1 MSARTLQGVL
11 LVAALTA
18 ACSRAEAPTREPE
31 GTPGGPDVSGLERL
45 VYSSLRPGN
54 WDIYYFPAAGA
65 PPERL
70 TDHPGLDYDAT
81 FSPDGRWVVFTS
93 ERRGNPDLYA
103 IDLEARGEPRLLVDS
118 VAMEDQ
124 AAISPDGRTIA
135 FVSTRDGNAEV
146 FVMPFRPTETSGL
159 DGAVNLTQHP
169 GGDFR
174 PAFSPDGRH
183 IAFSSDRDT
192 PVFGHP
198 FFPFTRQREGELYVM
213 DADGA
218 NATRLTESVNW
229 DGSPV
234 WSPDGATIYFYSAR
248 GREIGPPQSPILG
261 QEGGFRIWAID
272 ADGGRPRA
280 VTPEGT
286 EALSPA
292 LTPDGRIAFSTRTA
306 YDRWHVASVAA
317 DGTGA
322 DQRDESDR
330 ATSYWMPAYHAGTGA
345 MVCHGVGPFAAETQA
360 VEAVLGPGGL
370 LAADYPVA
378 VELPDR
384 SVALYPMRHT
394 TGLAPHP
401 RRNEALVTV
410 ENEAGTRVTVAGFDG
425 SNERELFRME
435 GVGIASGTE
444 FRLFDVKW
452 SFDGSRIAFTEGVFA
467 GGLQDRADIW
477 LMRPDGTERTRL
489 TGGGNVNNGVAAFS
503 PDGSRLVFR
512 SSRSG
517 ELELYLMN
525 TDGTGVR
532 RLTTDPGRENFP
544 VFSPAGDA
552 IAFSSD
558 RDGAV
563 DRAGNRTFDNYELRM
578 AADGTP
584 GELRRLTTD
593 PGQDAHPWYSPDGTW
608 IVYTSERGGISDE
621 EPLVQEVTFGPQ
633 MYGELY
639 AQRLSDGLTIRLTHN
654 KWEEGNAFWL
664 PAAVSGPE

>member
-1 MSARTLQGVL
+1 MDTRILKGTLL
-11 LVAALTA
+11 ATILAA
-18 ACSRAEAPTREPE
+18 ACGQSEPPAVDSSAV
-31 GTPGGPDVSGLERL
+31 PGQPDVAGLERV

-54 WDIYYFPAAGA
+54 WDVYYFPAAGE

-70 TDHPGLDYDAT
+70 TTHPGLDYDAV
-81 FSPDGRWVVFTS
+81 FSPDGRWVIFTS
-93 ERRGNPDLYA
+93 ERRGHPDLYA
-103 IDLEARGEPRLLVDS
+103 IDLEARGEPRLLIDS
-118 VAMEDQ
+118 AAMEDQ

-135 FVSTRDGNAEV
+135 FVSTRDGNADV
-146 FVMPFRPTETSGL
+146 FVMPFRPIETARL
-159 DGAVNLTQHP
+159 DGATNLTRHP

-174 PAFSPDGRH
+174 PAFSPDGRR

-234 WSPDGATIYFYSAR
+234 WSPDGGTIYFYSAR

-272 ADGGRPRA
+272 ADGGNPHP
-280 VTPEGT
+280 VTPEGI

-292 LTPDGRIAFSTRTA
+292 LAPDGRIAFSTRTA
-306 YDRWHVASVAA
+306 YDRWHVASVAIEA
-317 DGTGA
+317 AAGGSPRAET
-322 DQRDESDR
+322 DQD
-330 ATSYWMPAYHAGTGA
+330 TSYWMPSYHAGTGA
-345 MVCHGVGPFAAETQA
+345 MVCHGVGPVAGETQA

-370 LAADYPVA
+370 MAADYPAA

-401 RRNEALVTV
+401 HRNEALVTV
-410 ENEAGTRVTVAGFDG
+410 EDETGTRVTVADFDG
-425 SNERELFRME
+425 SDERELFTME
-435 GVGIASGTE
+435 GVGIVSGTE
-444 FRLFDVKW
+444 YRLFDVKW
-452 SFDGSRIAFTEGVFA
+452 SFDGQRIAFTEGVFA
-467 GGLQDRADIW
+467 GGLEDRADLW
-477 LMRPDGTERTRL
+477 TMRPDGSGRVRL
-489 TGGGNVNNGVAAFS
+489 TNGGDVNNGVAAFS
-503 PDGSRLVFR
+503 PDGSQLVFR
-512 SSRSG
+512 SSRGGS
-517 ELELYLMN
+517 LELYLMN
-525 TDGTGVR
+525 TDGSDVR
-532 RLTTDPGRENFP
+532 QLTTDPGRENFP

-563 DRAGNRTFDNYELRM
+563 DRAGNRTFDNYLLSI
-578 AADGTP
+578 APDGTP
-584 GELRRLTTD
+584 GEWRRLNTD
-593 PGQDAHPWYSPDGTW
+593 PGQDAHPWFSPDGAW
-608 IVYTSERGGISDE
+608 IVYTSEQAGISDE

-633 MYGELY
+633 MYGELFAY
-639 AQRLSDGLTIRLTHN
+639 RLSDGLTIRLTHN
-654 KWEEGNAFWL
+654 KWEEGNPFWL
-664 PAAVSGPE
+664 PPAGP